1 MSTPD
6 SPAPQIV
13 HNSFSFLRYLHSNLS
28 DGEKVTKNPD
38 YEIWGLSICIIVVV

>member
-6 SPAPQIV
+6 SPAPQVPDLSKNPQIV

-38 YEIWGLSICIIVVV
+38 YGNH